1 MRQESNND
9 VIKQTLG
16 IWNKMVKEYKM
27 EGDAKILTWP
37 ALDHKFK
44 PGTNDIGFRQWWDKG
59 ITAICSLH
67 SHREG
72 TSKVLNNYKR
82 NLT

>member
-1 MRQESNND
+1 MSPLSPVEMADRGDMSKLTPFQS
-9 VIKQTLG
+9 KQC
-16 IWNKMVKEYKM
+16 WM
-27 EGDAKILTWP
+27 LTWP